1 MCAAP
6 GRTKTEADETEN
18 GLPRKGFSK
27 RFLFSARRTNQ
38 LRPRSIRKTE
48 ITAGG
53 ARLGV
58 MSAAMRRALRAAARA
73 TNRFCTLATS
83 EQGSPFPATPRVT
96 VAYTSKAIDQE
107 VRRVFFSG
115 RDSSDA
121 NLVSAPSSLRLVG
134 FDVEHKPETKKGS
147 KPSVHLVQITSPGG
161 DECLLL
167 HVAAAG
173 LSTMTPRRAMR
184 SVPHLVKLLNDKRVV
199 VAGVGVRGD
208 LDRLRSSHASLFE
221 TFESTDSSQTKTSVK
236 SLDSQAV
243 HLFYHPEAAGASVA
257 ALASLHGVA
266 ATAQSKSITMSDWSL
281 APLSSR
287 QIAYAAEDASLS
299 FRIAKRQFERYGNPT
314 GATFEQWAECFLGVD
329 TPAAMDARV
338 AQVLKKALVKN
349 KNGTSAADECGI
361 PEAMLAAFRKHHSAV
376 TRLRNLRA
384 NAARWRAMTLAVAK
398 HASNAPGFKSAVSTL
413 EVLCAAAAKSPA
425 PLTTEDATE
434 NFQGS
439 TSAVPSPMRVRY
451 EHSVNRETVG
461 PVGPIADSTFACAA
475 TAELLL
481 PADASGSVPDGA
493 DPDPDAAHFAAED
506 GARAERATVLFEGRG
521 RSKRAAKDA
530 AARGVLAAVLAKLDG
545 VWMCSNAAKWAAEP
559 EPEVVSPNAGA
570 GGVAEVGRTRT
581 RAPLRCELGC
591 GGAGAAL
598 VGPRDRRRAG
608 VAQPAH
614 FEDEAGWASCA
625 LRLGSRT

>member
-1 MCAAP
+1 
-6 GRTKTEADETEN
+6 
-18 GLPRKGFSK
+18 
-27 RFLFSARRTNQ
+27 
-38 LRPRSIRKTE
+38 
-48 ITAGG
+48 
-53 ARLGV
+53 
-58 MSAAMRRALRAAARA
+58 
-73 TNRFCTLATS
+73 
-83 EQGSPFPATPRVT
+83 
-96 VAYTSKAIDQE
+96 
-107 VRRVFFSG
+107 
-115 RDSSDA
+115 
-121 NLVSAPSSLRLVG
+121 
-134 FDVEHKPETKKGS
+134 
-147 KPSVHLVQITSPGG
+147 
-161 DECLLL
+161 
-167 HVAAAG
+167 
-173 LSTMTPRRAMR
+173 
-184 SVPHLVKLLNDKRVV
+184 
-199 VAGVGVRGD
+199 
-208 LDRLRSSHASLFE
+208 
-221 TFESTDSSQTKTSVK
+221 
-236 SLDSQAV
+236 
-243 HLFYHPEAAGASVA
+243 
-257 ALASLHGVA
+257 
-266 ATAQSKSITMSDWSL
+266 MSDWSL

-299 FRIAKRQFERYGNPT
+299 FRIAKRQFERYGVPT

-338 AQVLKKALVKN
+338 AQVLNNALVKK
-349 KNGTSAADECGI
+349 KNSI

-376 TRLRNLRA
+376 TRLRNLRL

-413 EVLCAAAAKSPA
+413 EVLCAAAAKSP
-425 PLTTEDATE
+425 PPFLTTEDATS
-434 NFQGS
+434 GVS
-439 TSAVPSPMRVRY
+439 SPMRVRY
-451 EHSVNRETVG
+451 EHSVYRETVG
-461 PVGPIADSTFACAA
+461 PVGPITDSTFTCAA

-493 DPDPDAAHFAAED
+493 DPDPDADADAED

-581 RAPLRCELGC
+581 RAPLQCSLGC

>member
-1 MCAAP
+1 M
-6 GRTKTEADETEN
+6 
-18 GLPRKGFSK
+18 
-27 RFLFSARRTNQ
+27 
-38 LRPRSIRKTE
+38 
-48 ITAGG
+48 
-53 ARLGV
+53 
-58 MSAAMRRALRAAARA
+58 
-73 TNRFCTLATS
+73 
-83 EQGSPFPATPRVT
+83 
-96 VAYTSKAIDQE
+96 AYTSKAIDQE

-173 LSTMTPRRAMR
+173 LSTMTPQRAMR

-221 TFESTDSSQTKTSVK
+221 TFESTDSSQKKTSVK

-266 ATAQSKSITMSDWSL
+266 ATAQSKSVTMSDWSL

-299 FRIAKRQFERYGNPT
+299 FRIAKRQFERYGVPT

-338 AQVLKKALVKN
+338 AQVLKKAQVLKQTKKNGTSATALVKN
-349 KNGTSAADECGI
+349 KNDECSI

-384 NAARWRAMTLAVAK
+384 NAVRWRAMTLAVAK

-413 EVLCAAAAKSPA
+413 EVLSAAAAKSP
-425 PLTTEDATE
+425 PPFLTTEDATS
-434 NFQGS
+434 GVS
-439 TSAVPSPMRVRY
+439 SPMRVRY
-451 EHSVNRETVG
+451 EHSVHRETVG
-461 PVGPIADSTFACAA
+461 PVGPIADSTFTCAA

-559 EPEVVSPNAGA
+559 EPEVVSPNAGE

-581 RAPLRCELGC
+581 RAPLQCSLGC

>member
-1 MCAAP
+1 
-6 GRTKTEADETEN
+6 
-18 GLPRKGFSK
+18 
-27 RFLFSARRTNQ
+27 
-38 LRPRSIRKTE
+38 
-48 ITAGG
+48 
-53 ARLGV
+53 

-73 TNRFCTLATS
+73 TNTRTIATS
-83 EQGSPFPATPRVT
+83 AQGSPLQDPRVT
-96 VAYTSKAIDQE
+96 VAYTPKAIDKE

-115 RDSSDA
+115 DELLA

-221 TFESTDSSQTKTSVK
+221 TFESTDSSQKETSVK

-243 HLFYHPEAAGASVA
+243 HLFYHPSAAGASVA

-266 ATAQSKSITMSDWSL
+266 ATAQSKSVTMSDWSL

-299 FRIAKRQFERYGNPT
+299 FRIAKRQFERYGVPT

-338 AQVLKKALVKN
+338 AQVLKNALVKN
-349 KNGTSAADECGI
+349 KNDECSI

-413 EVLCAAAAKSPA
+413 EVLCAAAAKAPA
-425 PLTTEDATE
+425 PFLTTEEAT
-434 NFQGS
+434 
-439 TSAVPSPMRVRY
+439 TSAVSSPMRVRY
-451 EHSVNRETVG
+451 DHSVHRETVG
-461 PVGPIADSTFACAA
+461 PVGPIADSTFTCAA

-493 DPDPDAAHFAAED
+493 DPDPDADADAED

-559 EPEVVSPNAGA
+559 EPEVVSPNAGE

-581 RAPLRCELGC
+581 RAPLQCSLGC
-591 GGAGAAL
+591 GGAGAAR

>member
-1 MCAAP
+1 
-6 GRTKTEADETEN
+6 
-18 GLPRKGFSK
+18 
-27 RFLFSARRTNQ
+27 
-38 LRPRSIRKTE
+38 
-48 ITAGG
+48 
-53 ARLGV
+53 
-58 MSAAMRRALRAAARA
+58 
-73 TNRFCTLATS
+73 
-83 EQGSPFPATPRVT
+83 
-96 VAYTSKAIDQE
+96 
-107 VRRVFFSG
+107 
-115 RDSSDA
+115 
-121 NLVSAPSSLRLVG
+121 
-134 FDVEHKPETKKGS
+134 
-147 KPSVHLVQITSPGG
+147 VHLVQITSPGG

-221 TFESTDSSQTKTSVK
+221 TFESTDSSQKETSVK

-299 FRIAKRQFERYGNPT
+299 FRIAKRQFERYGVPT

-338 AQVLKKALVKN
+338 AQVLNNALVKK
-349 KNGTSAADECGI
+349 KNSI

-376 TRLRNLRA
+376 TRLRNLRL
-384 NAARWRAMTLAVAK
+384 NAARWRTMTLAVAK

-425 PLTTEDATE
+425 PLMTEDA
-434 NFQGS
+434 

-451 EHSVNRETVG
+451 EHSVHRETVG
-461 PVGPIADSTFACAA
+461 PVGPIADSTFTCAA

-493 DPDPDAAHFAAED
+493 DPDPDADADAED

-581 RAPLRCELGC
+581 RAPLQCSLGC